1 MTCFGCER
9 NEQLLKLTDEKVLAL
24 VEEQLSME
32 INLSSDNLRESR
44 LAICASCPFRQSHTC
59 TKCGCYV
66 TFRAS
71 LKLKSCPV
79 GKW

>member
-1 MTCFGCER
+1 
-9 NEQLLKLTDEKVLAL
+9 
-24 VEEQLSME
+24 ME

-66 TFRAS
+66 AFRAS